1 MNDKNWKRHFAYEA
15 LVILGL
21 LALVMF
27 ICRLWPILL
36 LVVLGIFIAALR
48 LLFLSS
54 RRVEVIEPMPIQPEP
69 VREPTEKDVRAL
81 AYSVILRRITE
92 LVTEEY
98 PQARWVWE
106 SSNAKQEIEKGGEVY
121 ILLNRAGGYRR
132 ARIVLRN
139 LQVVRID
146 YHPTETE
153 ENPAPVDDG
162 SPENGK
168 SDGEEPTE
176 ENGTNDKEPSDDA
189 ETPEDE
195 EPVKENY
202 ELLAFEWVEA
212 HILELNERCNEAV
225 GQDFTE
231 LILMAEE
238 LPVLESWPDICRE
251 LGRVGLPDVQCVPDG
266 IKINLSSEPAE
277 RE

>member
-1 MNDKNWKRHFAYEA
+1 MNNKDWKRHFAYEA

-21 LALVMF
+21 LALLTF

-36 LVVLGIFIAALR
+36 LVILGIFVAAIR
-48 LLFLSS
+48 LLFLAS
-54 RRVEVIEPMPIQPEP
+54 RRIETVEPQPIPQEP

-81 AYSVILRRITE
+81 AYAVILRRITE

-106 SSNAKQEIEKGGEVY
+106 IPDAKQEIEKGGDVY

-132 ARIVLRN
+132 ARVILQN

-146 YHPTETE
+146 YHPSDPMGNTDPE
-153 ENPAPVDDG
+153 PVDDTAAG
-162 SPENGK
+162 SEEFDEDDVSENGEPD
-168 SDGEEPTE
+168 DGESA
-176 ENGTNDKEPSDDA
+176 D
-189 ETPEDE
+189 DE

-202 ELLAFEWVEA
+202 GLIAFEWVEA
-212 HILELNERCNEAV
+212 HILELNERCNESM
-225 GQDFTE
+225 GQGFTE
-231 LILMAEE
+231 LILISEE
-238 LPVLESWPDICRE
+238 LPVQESWPDICHE
-251 LGRVGLPDVQCVPDG
+251 LCRAGLADVQPVPDG
-266 IKINLSSEPAE
+266 IKINLSSDTAE